1 MTISDEKQKNKVEV
15 YVDTERCK
23 GCGLCIT
30 FCPQGA
36 LSYDQHVNTQGYN
49 PAQFSTEKGCNGCKR
64 CQIMCPDLAIT
75 IVRKKDKG

>member
-1 MTISDEKQKNKVEV
+1 MTISDKKQKNKVEV
-15 YVDTERCK
+15 YIDTERCK

-36 LSYDQHVNTQGYN
+36 LSYDQKMNTQGYN
-49 PAQFSTEKGCNGCKR
+49 PALFSTEKDCNGCKR

-75 IVRKKDKG
+75 VVRKKDKD